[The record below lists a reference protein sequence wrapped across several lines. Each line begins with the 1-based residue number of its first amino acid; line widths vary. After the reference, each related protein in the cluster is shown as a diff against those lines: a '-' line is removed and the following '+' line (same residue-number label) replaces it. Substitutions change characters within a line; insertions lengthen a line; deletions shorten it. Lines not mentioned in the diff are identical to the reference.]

1 MYFKKEETVSQ
12 LTHKCLKLHCK
23 HCRLDDFPLTPA
35 SDLAPCP
42 PVLAPAQLLLIM
54 LQRKLQLLTKVN
66 KLDEFWSQFSI
77 SKRKTHFLREDN
89 SSSQGSP
96 LLKLGAV
103 SKFRIVLYTVS
114 SSALPSPSLTSD
126 FEKDFYLSAKSQLT
140 SPPRESPLFL
150 QEETWT
156 TTKIIFNY
164 TVTCRYKFHFP
175 T

>member
-1 MYFKKEETVSQ
+1 MYLKKKEEKVSQ
-12 LTHKCLKLHCK
+12 LTHKCLKTALQALQVGWLSSYPSLWPCSVPTSA
-23 HCRLDDFPLTPA
+23 CT
-35 SDLAPCP
+35 STTAPHY
-42 PVLAPAQLLLIM
+42 APEKATTSHKGEQ
-54 LQRKLQLLTKVN
+54 
-66 KLDEFWSQFSI
+66 I
-77 SKRKTHFLREDN
+77 SKRKTNFLREDN
-89 SSSQGSP
+89 LSSQGSP